1 MDRHRTMRPTLHAPA
16 LVGLVRSGS
25 PAAKAGLRRGDLVV
39 RFGNQEVRAAD
50 QLTVALRQSQIGVP
64 VPASFGPAHV
74 IPQPPQWFGSL
85 LVSTHSPG
93 HGTGHHVSPAGQ
105 SQTCSPVVEPFF
117 V

>member
-1 MDRHRTMRPTLHAPA
+1 MGAELDTDLSPEDVARYRLGNRAGA

-64 VPASFGPAHV
+64 VPVTVLRKGRELVLGVRPTN
-74 IPQPPQWFGSL
+74 QPGR
-85 LVSTHSPG
+85 
-93 HGTGHHVSPAGQ
+93 
-105 SQTCSPVVEPFF
+105 
-117 V
+117 